1 MVHAGMPIW
10 WTPARGRSSEAEAPA
25 QSCTASSPEALCLSL
40 FLSLGEGLFQ
50 TVFGRRMCMRMG
62 AAAAVERGCV
72 AAAQQAAVP
81 DEVRSR
87 RQ

>member
-10 WTPARGRSSEAEAPA
+10 WTPARGRSSEAEAPP

-40 FLSLGEGLFQ
+40 SLSLGEGLFQ
-50 TVFGRRMCMRMG
+50 TVFGRRMG